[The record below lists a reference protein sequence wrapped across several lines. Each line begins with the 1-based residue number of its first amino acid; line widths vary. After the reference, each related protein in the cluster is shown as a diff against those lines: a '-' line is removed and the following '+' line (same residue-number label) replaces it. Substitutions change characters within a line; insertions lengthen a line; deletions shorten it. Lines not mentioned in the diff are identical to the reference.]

1 MAESRALSQW
11 EIDALLNQIPDG
23 EAEGEDP
30 AEGASA
36 PVIPQ
41 TDRAFT
47 RTIKSYDFR
56 RPDKFSKEQWHTLQ
70 SVKSTH
76 VGFPLLEP
84 FLFYPE
90 YGFELPDSDASILGL
105 KGPEDALVRCVLTLR
120 EDAEETTANLLAPI
134 ILNRRTRQGRQVVL
148 QEIGRAHV

>member
-1 MAESRALSQW
+1 MR
-11 EIDALLNQIPDG
+11 
-23 EAEGEDP
+23 
-30 AEGASA
+30 
-36 PVIPQ
+36 VM
-41 TDRAFT
+41 TDRSGATEGVEVDDDLIFE
-47 RTIKSYDFR
+47 
-56 RPDKFSKEQWHTLQ
+56 FSRGLGGFEDEHVYALIVDDDSPVDWLQ

-120 EDAEETTANLLAPI
+120 ENAEETTANLLAPI

-148 QEIGRAHV
+148 QGTNLSLRYPVFTALREPADA